1 MLKKND
7 FSVGILA
14 GGKATR
20 MDNQDKGLVKL
31 NDVPMIE
38 KLLKEI
44 SPHTSNI
51 LINAN
56 RTIKTYKEY
65 GYPVI
70 KDLLMIFKGHLR
82 EFIAC

>member
-20 MDNQDKGLVKL
+20 MDNQDKGLVKI
-31 NDVPMIE
+31 NDVPLIE
-38 KLLKEI
+38 RLLKEI

-56 RTIKTYKEY
+56 RTIINND
-65 GYPVI
+65 I
-70 KDLLMIFKGHLR
+70 KLTIHYSEL
-82 EFIAC
+82 